1 VIRVIAVGS
10 IKEAA
15 LKEGIKEYLKRLNP
29 FTQVEIVEIKEVTHK
44 TTNQNIE
51 SEGQAISNKIA
62 SNDFVITLEIAGK
75 MLTSEELAEKIH
87 SLLTYGNSK
96 IVFVIGGSDGLSDEV
111 KRRSNLALSLSRM
124 TFPHQWV
131 RLMLMEQL
139 YRVYTIF
146 NNQDYHK

>member
-15 LKEGIKEYLKRLNP
+15 LKEGIKEYLKRLSA
-29 FTQVEIVEIKEVTHK
+29 FTPIEIVEIKEVTNK
-44 TTNQNIE
+44 TINQNIE
-51 SEGQAISNKIA
+51 NEGLAILSKIA
-62 SNDFVITLEIAGK
+62 SNDFVITLEIEGK
-75 MLTSEELAEKIH
+75 MLTSEELSEKIS
-87 SLLTYGNSK
+87 SLLTYGNSR
-96 IVFVIGGSDGLSDEV
+96 IAFVIGGSNGLSDKV
-111 KRRSNLALSLSRM
+111 KLRSNLALSLSRL

-146 NNQDYHK
+146 NNHDYHK

>member
-1 VIRVIAVGS
+1 
-10 IKEAA
+10 
-15 LKEGIKEYLKRLNP
+15 
-29 FTQVEIVEIKEVTHK
+29 VTHK
-44 TTNQNIE
+44 TTSQNIE

-87 SLLTYGNSK
+87 SLLTYGNSN

>member
-15 LKEGIKEYLKRLNP
+15 LKEGIKEYLKRLSA
-29 FTQVEIVEIKEVTHK
+29 FTPIEIVEIKEVTNK
-44 TTNQNIE
+44 TINQNIE
-51 SEGQAISNKIA
+51 NEGLAILSKIA
-62 SNDFVITLEIAGK
+62 SNDFVITLEIEGK
-75 MLTSEELAEKIH
+75 MLTSEELSEKIS
-87 SLLTYGNSK
+87 SLLTYGNSR
-96 IVFVIGGSDGLSDEV
+96 IAFVIGGSNGLSDKV
-111 KRRSNLALSLSRM
+111 KLRSNLALSLSHL

-146 NNQDYHK
+146 NNHDYHK